1 MKYLLTLLLMLAV
14 LTGCVEEYKES
25 TVEAVVIEKDYDPEK
40 TTTKQV
46 KENGVYV
53 TKKTKH
59 PAEYDVTIEYN
70 GIQEEFDSR
79 SLYDRVA
86 EGQKIKVIYKKGY
99 DKEGKLVAE
108 HLELIR

>member
-14 LTGCVEEYKES
+14 LTGCVEEYKET
-25 TVEAVVIEKDYDPEK
+25 TVEAVVVEKDYDAAK

-46 KENGVYV
+46 KENGVYK
-53 TKKTKH
+53 TKKTEH

-70 GIQEEFDSR
+70 GIEEEFDSR
-79 SLYDRVA
+79 SFYDSVT
-86 EGQKIKVIYKKGY
+86 EGQKIKVVYKKGY

-108 HLELIR
+108 HLELIK